1 MLYEIVYGDITELD
15 VEAIVVP
22 ESVSEPEQCEITKSI
37 YKAAGFR
44 NIANEYFVKL
54 NEPRTP
60 IVLEDYEIDYEQ
72 LVVMAAEA
80 ELHPTIT
87 VTKGYG
93 LKAKYAI
100 HLDVREAM
108 DEWDEGRFSPDY
120 VKNECVI
127 YNCYTDALDRAKKLG
142 VHSIAFP
149 LVGTCILGFQENY
162 ARLIA
167 ENAIAKHPECRLDDG
182 ELMKVYLV
190 IPYAQPEH
198 SENEK
203 PDGLFSD
210 ADCFVQ
216 YERTLSEKV
225 KESGLRRDD
234 FFKRICYDYLNRI
247 DNDSKLADIL
257 NINSSVISRF
267 RSAQSK
273 TGSGSVPRNR
283 KRIIGMAIAMG
294 LSDYERFEF
303 IRCTG
308 NEYPVEKLDY
318 QVEKIIRSG
327 IASFAKINEELLR
340 INPAYDLTDS
350 SNKSAKE
357 K

>member
-1 MLYEIVYGDITELD
+1 MLYEIVYGDITKLD

-22 ESVSEPEQCEITKSI
+22 ESVSEPEPCEITKNI

-44 NIANEYFVKL
+44 NLANEYFVKI
-54 NEPRTP
+54 NKPRTP
-60 IVLEDYEIDYEQ
+60 VVLEDDEIDYEQ
-72 LVVMAAEA
+72 IGIMAAQA
-80 ELHPTIT
+80 ELHSTIT

-100 HLDVREAM
+100 HLDVREIIE
-108 DEWDEGRFSPDY
+108 EWDEGQFATDY
-120 VKNECVI
+120 YKNQSVI
-127 YNCYTDALDRAKKLG
+127 YNCYADALDSAEKLG
-142 VHSIAFP
+142 VHSVAFP
-149 LVGTCILGFQENY
+149 LIGACVLGFQEDY

-167 ENAIAKHPECRLDDG
+167 EYAIAVHPDCLLDDG
-182 ELMKVYLV
+182 ELMTAYLV
-190 IPYAQPEH
+190 IPYKKPL
-198 SENEK
+198 ENEK
-203 PDGLFSD
+203 PNDLYSD

-225 KESGLRRDD
+225 NNSGLRRDE
-234 FFKRICYDYLNRI
+234 FFKETCYDYLNRI
-247 DNDSKLADIL
+247 ENDSKLADIL
-257 NINSSVISRF
+257 NINSGVISRF

-308 NEYPVEKLDY
+308 NEYPAEKLDY

-327 IASFAKINEELLR
+327 IASFAKINEELCR